1 MPVCVCVGKVG
12 LFRELNPG
20 PPAPEA
26 GIIPLDQTAKCV
38 ACTLLRGCL
47 WFGVVVL
54 GGWRGLC
61 LAVVARCFLSSVG
74 RACASYVHGHGF
86 GPHMGDMGAA
96 LRVCRALWP
105 ARLGSACRLQHVSGH
120 GARSVAVSYKPSML
134 VTRVRLPACAST
146 PACWTCGGF
155 WFFGFALGGCRN
167 SPHWG
172 LNPGPSVYK
181 TDALPLSY
189 RGVAFRR
196 RGGIEPLHVS
206 MPRELKSRPG
216 TSPTHPGCSRAA
228 PMRSL
233 MAFLALRG
241 IGCVRNRQ
249 RGDSNPCGQ
258 SPMDF

>member
-1 MPVCVCVGKVG
+1 MHVRACRYVCVCVGKIG

-26 GIIPLDQTAKCV
+26 GIIPLDQTAKCF
-38 ACTLLRGCL
+38 AYTLLRGCF

-54 GGWRGLC
+54 GGWRGRC
-61 LAVVARCFLSSVG
+61 LAVVARCLLS
-74 RACASYVHGHGF
+74 
-86 GPHMGDMGAA
+86 
-96 LRVCRALWP
+96 
-105 ARLGSACRLQHVSGH
+105 LGSIPTGGC
-120 GARSVAVSYKPSML
+120 VALMF
-134 VTRVRLPACAST
+134 C
-146 PACWTCGGF
+146 TCGGF
-155 WFFGFALGGCRN
+155 WFFGFAVGRCCN

-228 PMRSL
+228 PMLAVLVSCVVGLRMFAKATARGFEPL
-233 MAFLALRG
+233 RAEPNGFLVHHINHSVTVSSQCSRCHTGNTAS
-241 IGCVRNRQ
+241 IFIDRQ
-249 RGDSNPCGQ
+249 
-258 SPMDF
+258 FIA